1 MIHLFVAHTP
11 LHLLF
16 VESLVAHLDLQ
27 EKQVV
32 VYYEGVVPEGNA
44 LPVHQLSGYSDYRTG
59 IECSRKNA
67 TTILRN
73 AYRDTEHVTF
83 YCSDLKWLT
92 NNAIYFGLKK
102 EDRNRTVLFPDGLG
116 SYLPRKDWVRLQA
129 ASAAKAGLGLLGR
142 GPKYRPLFGDHFGMD
157 ARYVSRVYGPKSH
170 LLNGNAPKHELPM
183 TTPASQQPKSEGPE
197 LLFLGVPMDE
207 HRFSKAT
214 AEEIVCT
221 SAKKALALCESGV
234 SPIYKPHHFES
245 PWISGIFV
253 ENGFAVSSDRRAAEV
268 VVSEL
273 AVPKLVGY
281 YSSALALA
289 PAVSPYPCQPYSV
302 SFEPVSAGFMNET
315 DAARLKKILVDFG
328 VDFIDE

>member
-16 VESLVAHLDLQ
+16 VESLVAQLDLQ
-27 EKQVV
+27 EQQVI
-32 VYYEGVVPEGNA
+32 VYYEGEVPEGNA
-44 LPVHQLSGYSDYRTG
+44 LPVCQLPGYSDYRTG
-59 IECSRKNA
+59 VAHSSKNA
-67 TTILRN
+67 DTILRN
-73 AYRDTEHVTF
+73 TYRDAANVTF

-102 EDRNRTVLFPDGLG
+102 RDRHQTVLFPDGLG
-116 SYLPRKDWVRLQA
+116 SYLPRKDWARLQA
-129 ASAAKAGLGLLGR
+129 ASAAKMGLGLLGR

-157 ARYVSRVYGPKSH
+157 ARYVSKTYGPKSH
-170 LLNGNAPKHELPM
+170 LLNGNAPKHELLM
-183 TTPASQQPKSEGPE
+183 TTSASKQHTNDGAE

-207 HRFSKAT
+207 HRFPRTT
-214 AEEIVCT
+214 AEEIVCC
-221 SAKKALALCESGV
+221 SAKKALALCETGV
-234 SPIYKPHHFES
+234 PPVYKPHHFEA
-245 PWISGIFV
+245 PWVSQVFA
-253 ENGFAVSSDRRAAEV
+253 ENGFVISTDRRAAEI

-273 AVPKLVGY
+273 AIAKLVGY

-302 SFEPVSAGFMNET
+302 SFESVAAGYMNQA